1 MNIRQRRLV
10 LILVILVTVASAA
23 FLTLRGLQQN
33 VSFYRTPSQLLAET
47 ATDRHLRVGGMVEKG
62 SIGKSADGLT
72 ISFRLS
78 DLQQAIPVRYM
89 GILPDLFREGQG
101 AVVEG
106 YWKDGSFTAD
116 TVLAKHDENY
126 MPPDA
131 ARALK
136 TK

>member
-10 LILVILVTVASAA
+10 LILVILSTVGIAA
-23 FLTLRGLQQN
+23 ALTLRGLQEN
-33 VSFYRTPSQLLAET
+33 VSFYRTPSQLLGEP

-62 SIGKSADGLT
+62 SISRADDHVTVL
-72 ISFRLS
+72 FRLTDMKQS
-78 DLQQAIPVRYM
+78 VPVSYR

-106 YWKDGSFTAD
+106 TWQDGTFRAD
-116 TVLAKHDENY
+116 TVLAKHDEKY

-131 ARALK
+131 ARALQ
-136 TK
+136 